1 MRSIT
6 RKSRNFDA
14 SKATFKTIMDRNTYF
29 QNRGTCRHF
38 KDIDIAD
45 ATIEDIAQQA
55 MHAPNTGN
63 MQLYSLV
70 VTHNDGERRKRL
82 NDAHFNQPAAVGA
95 PVLLTFCADLH
106 RYTRWC
112 SLNGADAGVDN
123 IQALAWAWIDT
134 ALFAQQFNTIA
145 EMRGFGC
152 CYLGTTTFNGKDIA
166 EILELPSLVVPVTT
180 LAFGVPDSA
189 VSGEDRLDVSHIVH
203 HDRYKEPK
211 DAQISAAYKDKENMD
226 ANRRFVQE
234 NGKEN
239 LAQVYAEVRYPRT
252 GNEAFSQALVEMF
265 VRQGFSL
272 PVHD

>member
-38 KDIDIAD
+38 KDIDIAA
-45 ATIEDIAQQA
+45 ATIEDIAQQ
-55 MHAPNTGN
+55 
-63 MQLYSLV
+63 
-70 VTHNDGERRKRL
+70 
-82 NDAHFNQPAAVGA
+82 AVGA

-166 EILELPSLVVPVTT
+166 EILELPSLVMPVTP

-189 VSGEDRLDVSHIVH
+189 
-203 HDRYKEPK
+203 
-211 DAQISAAYKDKENMD
+211 
-226 ANRRFVQE
+226 
-234 NGKEN
+234 
-239 LAQVYAEVRYPRT
+239 
-252 GNEAFSQALVEMF
+252 
-265 VRQGFSL
+265 
-272 PVHD
+272 

>member
-1 MRSIT
+1 
-6 RKSRNFDA
+6 
-14 SKATFKTIMDRNTYF
+14 MDRY
-29 QNRGTCRHF
+29 
-38 KDIDIAD
+38 
-45 ATIEDIAQQA
+45 
-55 MHAPNTGN
+55 
-63 MQLYSLV
+63 
-70 VTHNDGERRKRL
+70 
-82 NDAHFNQPAAVGA
+82 
-95 PVLLTFCADLH
+95 
-106 RYTRWC
+106 
-112 SLNGADAGVDN
+112 
-123 IQALAWAWIDT
+123 
-134 ALFAQQFNTIA
+134 A

-211 DAQISAAYKDKENMD
+211 DAQISAAYKDKENID

-239 LAQVYAEVRYPRT
+239 LAQVYAEVRYPRA

>member
-95 PVLLTFCADLH
+95 PVLLTFCAD
-106 RYTRWC
+106 
-112 SLNGADAGVDN
+112 
-123 IQALAWAWIDT
+123 
-134 ALFAQQFNTIA
+134 
-145 EMRGFGC
+145 
-152 CYLGTTTFNGKDIA
+152 
-166 EILELPSLVVPVTT
+166 
-180 LAFGVPDSA
+180 
-189 VSGEDRLDVSHIVH
+189 
-203 HDRYKEPK
+203 
-211 DAQISAAYKDKENMD
+211 
-226 ANRRFVQE
+226 
-234 NGKEN
+234 
-239 LAQVYAEVRYPRT
+239 
-252 GNEAFSQALVEMF
+252 
-265 VRQGFSL
+265 
-272 PVHD
+272 